1 MNLTNIYNSDTN
13 SNTNSNILVKK
24 SYWKSNP
31 VGINNY
37 SNEYKQIC
45 PNDVILSKV
54 ENDIRTHHYKL
65 YTKVND
71 PNISPNTI
79 CDFINLHYIDSKNEK
94 FKFVYVP
101 EIIKYFM
108 ENAITICFYNVE
120 PNSIPNPQIIGLII
134 GKRENLIIGS
144 QLTDSQIIETA
155 EVNFLS
161 THIKVRK
168 NNLAPLMISMYLRE
182 SIIRNNISTGHFT
195 IGYEIK
201 APSYGKKYFYHYPIN
216 VKKLVESEF
225 MSEINVIQYIANKT
239 KTKLSNKLKII
250 YINQNLNMPSDTII
264 NLLYRNILSYN
275 KIKYTISEFKTFDE
289 FKKLFQK
296 SFFHHFIIVEN
307 SDCDD
312 NFTNIKLRNYI
323 CVYKL
328 DTVNTMNLISYSNA
342 YIYMGFFEDDIG
354 EIIKFIG
361 EFINVHK
368 IFDLVSWSDF
378 FDIEPN
384 SNDFLVGTGYL
395 NYYMFNSLVPHIQN
409 SLNGMVTI

>member
-1 MNLTNIYNSDTN
+1 MNLTNTN
-13 SNTNSNILVKK
+13 YSNINTLVRK
-24 SYWKSNP
+24 SYWESNP
-31 VGINNY
+31 VKINN
-37 SNEYKQIC
+37 SNKFKQIC
-45 PNDVILSKV
+45 LNDVILSKV
-54 ENDIRTHHYKL
+54 ENDIHTHHYKL

-71 PNISPNTI
+71 PKIGPNII
-79 CDFINLHYIDSKNEK
+79 CDFINMHYVDSKNEK
-94 FKFVYVP
+94 FKFIYTP
-101 EIIKYFM
+101 EIIEYFM
-108 ENAITICFYNVE
+108 ENAITICFYNQE

-144 QLTDSQIIETA
+144 HITDSQIIETA

-201 APSYGKKYFYHYPIN
+201 APAYGKKYFYHYPIN
-216 VKKLVESEF
+216 TKKLIKSEF
-225 MSEINVIQYIANKT
+225 MTENNILHYLANKT
-239 KTKLSNKLKII
+239 ETKLNDKLKII

-275 KIKYTISEFKTFDE
+275 KIKYTICEFKTFDE

-307 SDCDD
+307 NENCE
-312 NFTNIKLRNYI
+312 NIKLCDYI
-323 CVYKL
+323 CMYRL
-328 DTVNTMNLISYSNA
+328 DTINTSNSISYSNG
-342 YIYMGFFEDDIG
+342 YIYMGFFEDSIKD
-354 EIIKFIG
+354 IIKYVG
-361 EFINVHK
+361 EFVRIYK
-368 IFDLVSWSDF
+368 IFDLISWSDF

-384 SNDFLVGTGYL
+384 SNDFLIGTGYL
-395 NYYMFNSLVPHIQN
+395 NYYMFNSLVPYIEN
-409 SLNGMVTI
+409 SSNGMVTI